1 MDDASD
7 SSSDDAEE
15 EMMRQAQALSAKEY
29 AEKLQ
34 HELASEDFGEDNEDE
49 AEAARLEVR
58 ARALVPTPL
67 V

>member
-1 MDDASD
+1 
-7 SSSDDAEE
+7 
-15 EMMRQAQALSAKEY
+15 MRQAQALSAKEY

-34 HELASEDFGEDNEDE
+34 HELATEDFGEDNEDE